1 MSRRRIR
8 HISLIVGIVVLAAL
22 GGVLLWPA
30 ASGTPAKGDR
40 RIRPLAQAT
49 SEATAVSPSPDP
61 SATSSASPSA
71 TPSADGN
78 VASPSQ
84 ATGVTPSPS
93 AVASESP
100 FPAYVIAAAG
110 DIACDPTNEFFRHG
124 RGTAKWCRQQDTA
137 DVVREIDPDMVV
149 PLGDVQYDEGKL
161 AQFRSSYAA
170 SWGRFKSITYP
181 VLGNHEYYA
190 GKPSGYFD
198 YFGPQAGDAYRGW
211 YSMNRAGWHLVI
223 LNSNCTY
230 EVDCRPGSAQY
241 EWLKQDLAS
250 SASTCQ
256 VAFMHHPLFSSG
268 PHGGERSV
276 TPLWRALRE
285 AGVELVLAAHE
296 HIYERFAKQNADGE
310 RDPDGIRQITVG
322 TGGAEHYWVE
332 RRRPNSIKSN
342 AKTFGV
348 IKLSLSATS
357 YEWRFMGVGRRGFTD
372 SGTDVCR

>member
-1 MSRRRIR
+1 MSHRRIR
-8 HISLIVGIVVLAAL
+8 HISLIVGIVVVAAL

-30 ASGTPAKGDR
+30 ASRTPAKGDR

-49 SEATAVSPSPDP
+49 SEASAVSPAPDP
-61 SATSSASPSA
+61 SATSSA
-71 TPSADGN
+71 TPSAEPSSGAA
-78 VASPSQ
+78 VSSPTESP
-84 ATGVTPSPS
+84 AAAPSPS
-93 AVASESP
+93 AVEESTV
-100 FPAYVIAAAG
+100 PAYVIAAAG
-110 DIACDPTNEFFRHG
+110 DIACDPTNEYFRRG
-124 RGTAKWCRQQDTA
+124 RGTARWCRQEDTA
-137 DVVREIDPDMVV
+137 NLVREIDPDMVV
-149 PLGDVQYDEGKL
+149 PLGDTQYDEGTL
-161 AQFRSSYAA
+161 AQYRSSYAA
-170 SWGRFKSITYP
+170 SWGKFKSITYP
-181 VLGNHEYYA
+181 VLGNHEYYD

-211 YSMNRAGWHLVI
+211 YSMNRAGWHLMI

-241 EWLKQDLAS
+241 EWLEQDLAS
-250 SASTCQ
+250 NASTCQ

-268 PHGGERSV
+268 PHGSERSV
-276 TPLWRALRE
+276 TPLWRVLRE
-285 AGVELVLAAHE
+285 AGVELVLVAHE

-332 RRRPNSIKSN
+332 RRKANSIKSN

-348 IKLSLSATS
+348 LKLSLSASS
-357 YEWRFMGVGRRGFTD
+357 YEWRFMGVGRRAFTD